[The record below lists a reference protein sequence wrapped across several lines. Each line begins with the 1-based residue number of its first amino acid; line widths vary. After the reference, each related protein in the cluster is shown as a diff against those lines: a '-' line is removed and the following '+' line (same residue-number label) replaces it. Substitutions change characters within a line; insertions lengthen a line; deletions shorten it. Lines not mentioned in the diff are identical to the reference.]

1 MAAADV
7 VQAATKVGWDWCD
20 VVHEL
25 VRDVD
30 GVDQLPEW
38 HDSHELQYV
47 RNLFDLFGR
56 SARRARR
63 YFNARKDLMMKSG
76 TRRAALTR
84 AARNEK
90 HENTTMLL
98 FCCVFHSTCFYHVSK
113 TSQNLVGGQRT

>member
-76 TRRAALTR
+76 D
-84 AARNEK
+84 E
-90 HENTTMLL
+90 
-98 FCCVFHSTCFYHVSK
+98 
-113 TSQNLVGGQRT
+113 TSRVDKGCQE